1 MKMLNA
7 LQVFIVNLLSLIAF
21 ALIIYALL
29 LEHSCD
35 SKQPTSYKP
44 KTNIDIESDACDY
57 SIFYSP
63 EDVKIARKGI
73 MTSAYG
79 DEMKFEYEG
88 QEYVIKVKDVDKF
101 IEFDKEKGRSK

>member
-1 MKMLNA
+1 MKRLNI
-7 LQVFIVNLLSLIAF
+7 LQIFIGNLLSLIAF

-35 SKQPTSYKP
+35 SKQPTPCKP
-44 KTNIDIESDACDY
+44 KTDINIDSGACDY

-63 EDVKIARKGI
+63 EDAKIAREGTMI
-73 MTSAYG
+73 SAYG
-79 DEMKFEYEG
+79 EEIKFEYEG

-101 IEFDKEKGRSK
+101 FDKKKGK